1 MAEGHIVEGRQ
12 FRTKADYEAALRD
25 KKKIDKIRSEYDLQN
40 PKAVLDLYA
49 RMQAGDYSFETAV
62 GNDFDDKIFELAE
75 MYKDGGNSGGRGG
88 KADRSNA
95 GKNSK
100 GRIHGGK
107 SRKSESGPKK
117 GNDKVSLDY
126 LDEDMRREVA
136 ARLKARDRRRKLLVM
151 LCAAGAVLCFGY
163 FGAYYYLAEK
173 NDNDYEQLAELKNS
187 DVLASAKKEEPLVVR
202 GHEEEIELPDVL
214 DEYKTLYNKNRRLI
228 GWLKIDDTIID
239 YPVMQTSNNEYYLDH
254 NFNQEKDNNGSI
266 FMDKDCIAYPR
277 SQNLILY
284 GHHMRSGKMF
294 GDLEKYAKESYYKEH
309 SIIQFDTIYEKG
321 TYQVMYVFRAKVL
334 KENEIAFK
342 YYQFIDAISGEE
354 FNSYMKEMER
364 MSLYD
369 TGVTAE
375 YGDDLLTLSTCDNS
389 QTDGRFVVVAK
400 RVQ

>member
-1 MAEGHIVEGRQ
+1 MAQKVYIVEGRQ
-12 FRTKADYEAALRD
+12 FRTEAEYRKALRD
-25 KKKIDKIRSEYDLQN
+25 KQIIDRLREQVDFQDRRQLAGLVKVLQQKKYPFHTLLGQDFLEETEDILQKLSKS
-40 PKAVLDLYA
+40 PP
-49 RMQAGDYSFETAV
+49 
-62 GNDFDDKIFELAE
+62 
-75 MYKDGGNSGGRGG
+75 SGGRKRGG
-88 KADRSNA
+88 QTAAGSA
-95 GKNSK
+95 GKSLRK
-100 GRIHGGK
+100 GKTASAASSSVAAG
-107 SRKSESGPKK
+107 SEQM
-117 GNDKVSLDY
+117 DKYVQEELK
-126 LDEDMRREVA
+126 RREKIRK
-136 ARLKARDRRRKLLVM
+136 RLALL
-151 LCAAGAVLCFGY
+151 CGAVAVGCLGY
-163 FGAYYYLAEK
+163 FGIYTFQAVRTQQEFARIAAFRERAE
-173 NDNDYEQLAELKNS
+173 DLPYPE
-187 DVLASAKKEEPLVVR
+187 VVTGPVIHYTQDGER
-202 GHEEEIELPDVL
+202 VIPEVL
-214 DEYKTLYNKNRRLI
+214 DEYKNLYNSNKRLI

-266 FMDKDCIAYPR
+266 FMDKECVAYPR

-354 FNSYMKEMER
+354 FNSYMKEMEE

-369 TGVTAE
+369 TGVTAG

>member
-12 FRTKADYEAALRD
+12 FRTKTDYEAALRD

-40 PKAVLDLYA
+40 PKAVLELA
-49 RMQAGDYSFETAV
+49 AKMKAGDYRFETMV
-62 GNDFDDKIFELAE
+62 GNDFDDKIFELSE
-75 MYKDGGNSGGRGG
+75 KYKNGGSGEKGRGKAGRGG
-88 KADRSNA
+88 KDRMK
-95 GKNSK
+95 GKKNQK
-100 GRIHGGK
+100 R
-107 SRKSESGPKK
+107 ESGPGKESST
-117 GNDKVSLDY
+117 VSLDD

-136 ARLKARDRRRKLLVM
+136 ARLKARDRRRKLLVT

-163 FGAYYYLAEK
+163 FVVYYYRAEK
-173 NDNDYEQLAELKNS
+173 ADSDYEQLADLKNS
-187 DVLASAKKEEPLVVR
+187 DALSETKNEPLVLR
-202 GHEEEIELPDVL
+202 GHEEEMELPDVL

-266 FMDKDCIAYPR
+266 FMDKECVAYPR

-354 FNSYMKEMER
+354 FNSYMKEMEE

-369 TGVTAE
+369 TGVTAG